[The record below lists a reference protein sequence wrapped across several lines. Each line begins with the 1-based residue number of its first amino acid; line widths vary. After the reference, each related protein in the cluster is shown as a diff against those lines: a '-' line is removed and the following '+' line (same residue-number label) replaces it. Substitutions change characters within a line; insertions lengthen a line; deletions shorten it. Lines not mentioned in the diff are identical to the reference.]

1 MTTFEI
7 TLFALI
13 IVSILVISLL
23 SVPSE
28 KGKQMHEKAKHADAS
43 EIIAQTTYNILKN
56 NMSKK
61 Q

>member
-13 IVSILVISLL
+13 IVFILVISLL

-28 KGKQMHEKAKHADAS
+28 KGKQMHEKAKHEDAS
-43 EIIAQTTYNILKN
+43 EIIAQTTCTILKN
-56 NMSKK
+56 NMMKK
-61 Q
+61 